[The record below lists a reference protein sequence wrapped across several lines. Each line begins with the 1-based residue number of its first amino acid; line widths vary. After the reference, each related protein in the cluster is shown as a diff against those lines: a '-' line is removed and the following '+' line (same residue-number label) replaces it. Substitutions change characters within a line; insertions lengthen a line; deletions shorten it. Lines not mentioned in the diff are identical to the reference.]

1 MLIESFD
8 NNFGTIIYS
17 ENKFDF
23 LTNFTKINRN
33 EPDVQEHVDF
43 KEVSTYIGK
52 PVKKNLILYRLLT
65 NDENLDPFSTKL
77 GYFIK
82 LNNKI
87 EVVYFDPIFIVKD
100 INNLKLT
107 IDDEDFRFIIQQ
119 VGFRTKTLTEDTAI
133 YEESFSIDMSQEEAR
148 NQNDSIFAESMIS
161 LKRSARKKISA
172 TNFESEINAFQ
183 NIVSETNKL
192 DKQFFHLDGINTKH
206 NTTYVEENNLSETK
220 IEKNDFFSRVKLK
233 KDRKN
238 YRNSTLK
245 MFR

>member
-8 NNFGTIIYS
+8 NNLGTIIYS

-23 LTNFTKINRN
+23 LTNFTKISRN

-82 LNNKI
+82 LANKI

-148 NQNDSIFAESMIS
+148 NQNDSIFAESMIA
-161 LKRSARKKISA
+161 LKRSSRKKISVSNSDA
-172 TNFESEINAFQ
+172 EVNAFQ
-183 NIVSETNKL
+183 NIVTETNKL
-192 DKQFFHLDGINTKH
+192 DKQFYHLDGIKTKH
-206 NTTYVEENNLSETK
+206 NTTYVEENNASDTK
-220 IEKNDFFSRVKLK
+220 IENNDFFSRVKLK

-238 YRNSTLK
+238 YRSNALK